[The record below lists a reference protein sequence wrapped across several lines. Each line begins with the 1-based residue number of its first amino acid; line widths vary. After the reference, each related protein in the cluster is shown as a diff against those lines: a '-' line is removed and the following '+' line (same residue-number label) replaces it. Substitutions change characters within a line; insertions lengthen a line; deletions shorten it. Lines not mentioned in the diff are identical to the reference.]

1 MNHGSFAVVAAG
13 QRAVVH
19 RTHIMFAVTTIH
31 RRVIGFLR
39 VVVIAMNRTLI
50 ATAAGAGNHHYRGAR
65 NLCVHEHERNEA
77 DQRA

>member
-1 MNHGSFAVVAAG
+1 M
-13 QRAVVH
+13 
-19 RTHIMFAVTTIH
+19 
-31 RRVIGFLR
+31 GFLR

-50 ATAAGAGNHHYRGAR
+50 APAAGAGNHHYRGAR